1 MTKLTDFKAL
11 TFDCY
16 GTLIDW
22 ETGIWNALQPLLSEG
37 GLTLGRDE
45 ALEFFGRV
53 ETEQELATPSLRY
66 SSLLAVVHARMAK
79 IEGVRVAADLHE
91 RFGGSVPDWPPFV
104 DSARALA
111 YLKTHYKIVILS
123 NVDRASF
130 AASNRKLGVT
140 FDAVYTA
147 EDIGSYKPDPRNF
160 TYMLDHLRD
169 DLGIAP
175 AEVLHVA
182 QSMHHDHV
190 PAAKAGLARA
200 WIDRRS
206 GLAGGGATPVPAD
219 IPTVDFVFRSLA
231 EFADAHRSALG
242 G

>member
-37 GLTLGRDE
+37 RLTIDREE
-45 ALEFFGRV
+45 ALELFGRL
-53 ETEQELATPSLRY
+53 ETEQEVETPSLRY
-66 SSLLAVVHARMAK
+66 SSLLSVVHARMAK
-79 IEGVRVAADLHE
+79 YWGARVSAEMHD
-91 RFGGSVPDWPPFV
+91 RFGMSVPDWPPFP
-104 DSARALA
+104 DSAEALS
-111 YLKTHYKIVILS
+111 YLKTHYKIIILS
-123 NVDRASF
+123 NVDRTSF
-130 AASNRKLGVT
+130 AASNRKLGVN

-147 EDIGSYKPDPRNF
+147 EDVGSYKPDPRNF
-160 TYMLDHLRD
+160 TYLLDHLHD

-175 AEVLHVA
+175 SQVLHTA
-182 QSMHHDHV
+182 QSLHHDHV

-206 GLAGGGATPVPAD
+206 GRPGGGATPVPANV
-219 IPTVDFVFRSLA
+219 PTLDFLFKSLA
-231 EFADAHRSALG
+231 EFVDAHRSAVG
-242 G
+242 A